1 MTADQNGA
9 VDTEIW
15 LNGLPGSPRGLSVTL
30 PAAPQAARLA
40 RQATQQALI
49 VWRLTHLSDTT
60 ILLVSELVTN
70 AVRHA
75 RTQAADMC
83 LRLEID
89 GDWLR
94 IEVEDADPRHPQPR
108 TLTGPEES
116 GFGFVLVDA
125 LADKWGVYETANGK
139 AVWVELAVWPTI

>member
-1 MTADQNGA
+1 MTADHNGA
-9 VDTEIW
+9 VDARSW
-15 LNGLPGSPRGLSVTL
+15 LDGPAGLPRGLSITL

-40 RQATQQALI
+40 RQATRQALI
-49 VWRLTHLSDTT
+49 VWRLTYLADTA

-75 RTQAADMC
+75 RTQSSEMWF
-83 LRLEID
+83 RLETD
-89 GDWLR
+89 GDWLC

-116 GFGFVLVDA
+116 GLGFVLVDS
-125 LADKWGVYETANGK
+125 LADKWGVYETEIGK
-139 AVWVELAVWPTI
+139 TVWAELALH

>member
-1 MTADQNGA
+1 MTAEHNGA
-9 VDTEIW
+9 VDAEIW
-15 LNGLPGSPRGLSVTL
+15 LNGLAGSPRGLSVTL

-49 VWRLTHLSDTT
+49 VWRLTHVSDTAV
-60 ILLVSELVTN
+60 LLVSELVTN

-75 RTQAADMC
+75 RTELSDMW

-94 IEVEDADPRHPQPR
+94 IEVEDGDPRHPQPR

-116 GFGFVLVDA
+116 GLGFVLVDA
-125 LADKWGVYETANGK
+125 LADKWGVYETSTGK
-139 AVWVELAVWPTI
+139 AVWAELAVR